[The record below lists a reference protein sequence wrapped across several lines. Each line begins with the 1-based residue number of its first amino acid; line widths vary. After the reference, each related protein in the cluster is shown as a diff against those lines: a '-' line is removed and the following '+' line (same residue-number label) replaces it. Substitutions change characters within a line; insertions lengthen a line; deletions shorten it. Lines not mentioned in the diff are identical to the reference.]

1 MSLATRCPACGTTFR
16 VVSDQLKLQRGLV
29 KCGSCGE
36 IFDGIEHMRYIS
48 GAAATSTSSAAAA
61 VTPAPAMAA
70 SDGDE
75 THSSA
80 ATDTDT
86 YELPSFMLSDKKP
99 ALATRWLWACLLL
112 LAALML
118 LAQSA
123 YWYRHEIAAY
133 GEPRFPGL
141 RAWMTRGCQSIPLRI
156 DCTITLPH
164 HIERLQVSAA
174 EVVETPMPG
183 VYSLRLS
190 LRNEGALP
198 QAYPALEMTL
208 SDARNNIVTR
218 RVVLP
223 QEYLVGAP
231 PGSASAALLS
241 SQGLVGHSEQSFIV
255 PLKIESDSTASPPA
269 TVAGYL
275 VEIFYP

>member
-29 KCGSCGE
+29 KCGNCGE

-48 GAAATSTSSAAAA
+48 SAGATSPTAA

-70 SDGDE
+70 SDDQ
-75 THSSA
+75 THGSA
-80 ATDTDT
+80 AADTDI

-99 ALATRWLWACLLL
+99 SRATRWLWACLLL

-118 LAQSA
+118 LIQGT
-123 YWYRHEIAAY
+123 YWYRHEIVAY
-133 GEPRFPGL
+133 GEPHFPGL
-141 RAWMTRGCQSIPLRI
+141 RGLMTRGCQSLPLRI

-208 SDARNNIVTR
+208 SDARNNLVTR
-218 RVVLP
+218 RVVFP

-255 PLKIESDSTASPPA
+255 PLKIESDSSASPPA